1 MAPRK
6 EIRDQVIAQV
16 IEVIKQARDNGEDE
30 LPTVMRTFPG
40 LPEQVYWDAFCA
52 LDNAEVNAWWETV
65 EKTIDG
71 EIIKNAI
78 SGPKD

>member
-16 IEVIKQARDNGEDE
+16 IEVIKQARDSGEDE
-30 LPTVMRTFPG
+30 RSVVFRTFPG
-40 LPEQVYWDAFCA
+40 LPDQVYWDAFCD
-52 LDNAEVNAWWETV
+52 LDAADVNAWWETV

>member
-16 IEVIKQARDNGEDE
+16 IEVIKQAREDGEE
-30 LPTVMRTFPG
+30 ETAVVFRTFPG
-40 LPEQVYWDAFCA
+40 LPDQVYWDAFCA
-52 LDNAEVNAWWETV
+52 LDSAEVNAWWETV